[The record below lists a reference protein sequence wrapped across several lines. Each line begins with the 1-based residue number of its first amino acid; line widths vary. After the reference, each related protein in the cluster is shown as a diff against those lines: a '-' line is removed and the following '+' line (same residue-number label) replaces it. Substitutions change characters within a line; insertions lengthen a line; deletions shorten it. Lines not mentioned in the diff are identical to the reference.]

1 MVQTTSLSRLA
12 HLDVHHPT
20 LTNAIKIPLRV
31 ARPIHSC
38 KHSAPAAPNTLINEE
53 IAQRDIAPDTET
65 SIETQ
70 QETPIATR
78 ETAQQTIREEE
89 EEPETEPPIRKVYEQ
104 VQTQTS
110 ETPNIS
116 EASHTTGKR
125 SREESLKSTS
135 KVEENE
141 RVDIVGSPISV
152 EESKEISPEEMEN
165 PSNDTKMIENMD
177 VRIQTPKEETLNIR
191 AATSPLEEQRTADV
205 FEIKQA
211 DELNSTPVKPY
222 QRFVNERQYVK
233 AKLLELSSVLPPTI
247 HP

>member
-1 MVQTTSLSRLA
+1 M
-12 HLDVHHPT
+12 
-20 LTNAIKIPLRV
+20 
-31 ARPIHSC
+31 
-38 KHSAPAAPNTLINEE
+38 NEE
-53 IAQRDIAPDTET
+53 IAQKYTSPDTEI
-65 SIETQ
+65 SIEIQ

-78 ETAQQTIREEE
+78 ENAQQTISEEE
-89 EEPETEPPIRKVYEQ
+89 EEQENKPPIRKVYEQ

-116 EASHTTGKR
+116 EALHTTGKR

-135 KVEENE
+135 KVEENK

-152 EESKEISPEEMEN
+152 EESKEISPEEKEN
-165 PSNDTKMIENMD
+165 PSSDTKMIENTD
-177 VRIQTPKEETLNIR
+177 VRIQTPKEETPKIR

-211 DELNSTPVKPY
+211 DELNLTPVKPY
-222 QRFVNERQYVK
+222 QPFVNEQQHVK
-233 AKLLELSSVLPPTI
+233 NKLLELSSVLPPTI